1 MKHNK
6 WMVLSNIMIIF
17 IFGNSLMPGSVSGE
31 HSDAVTKL
39 LEYIIFFVF
48 QVQMDLSNLTFM
60 LRKAAHFLEFAL
72 LGFFVIRALLER
84 ELPLNKAVILALM
97 ISVFVGVVDESI
109 QYFVP
114 GRAMSVF
121 DMLIDASGATL
132 GIFMVYSTRK
142 EKEGEL

>member
-60 LRKAAHFLEFAL
+60 LRKSAHF
-72 LGFFVIRALLER
+72 
-84 ELPLNKAVILALM
+84 
-97 ISVFVGVVDESI
+97 
-109 QYFVP
+109 
-114 GRAMSVF
+114 
-121 DMLIDASGATL
+121 
-132 GIFMVYSTRK
+132 
-142 EKEGEL
+142 